1 MLNHGKDQTDPLSHE
16 ADDEDDDVDDAVAMV
31 ARLLA
36 LLVFYHLA
44 QMHPN
49 RKQNESEGEHLHVVD
64 GDADCDVREDAGHDC
79 DHRHLVEAV
88 VVERITEVDDA
99 RKDPQRHEHK
109 YCVKST

>member
-44 QMHPN
+44 QMH
-49 RKQNESEGEHLHVVD
+49 HVVD
-64 GDADCDVREDAGHDC
+64 GDADCDVREDARHDC